1 MYIEIKASILQM
13 KHLDLITIIIGAL
26 TLALGIAGII
36 ISLILRS
43 EYMIVSICGC
53 TCAVLCG
60 GFALFS
66 GIMAKR
72 KS

>member
-1 MYIEIKASILQM
+1 M
-13 KHLDLITIIIGAL
+13 KHLDVITIIIGAF

-36 ISLILRS
+36 VSVTLRS
-43 EYMIVSICGC
+43 EYMVISICGC
-53 TCAVLCG
+53 ACAVLCG

-72 KS
+72 KKDET

>member
-1 MYIEIKASILQM
+1 M

-26 TLALGIAGII
+26 TLILGIAGII

-60 GFALFS
+60 GFAIIPLNR
-66 GIMAKR
+66 AKR
-72 KS
+72 KP